1 VCSSDLNAL
10 FSALFVSPAL
20 IFALLFAKD
29 KLNYKKFQRKSLKK
43 I

>member
-1 VCSSDLNAL
+1 LGIEFNAL

-29 KLNYKKFQRKSLKK
+29 KLNYKKFQRKSFTKV
-43 I
+43 